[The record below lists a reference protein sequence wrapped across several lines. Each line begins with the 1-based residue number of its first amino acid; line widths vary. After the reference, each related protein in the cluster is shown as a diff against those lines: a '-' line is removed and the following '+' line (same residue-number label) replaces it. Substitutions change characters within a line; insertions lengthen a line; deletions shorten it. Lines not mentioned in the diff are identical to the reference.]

1 MNADDTAVRLHA
13 RDIANL
19 ASPGLPFLWRM
30 VVSIT
35 IDSPARPLKI
45 SGRLA

>member
-45 SGRLA
+45 SGSLA